1 MQYLLLDGTTFLPN
15 IACIDYL
22 VTCHVSAVG
31 RMIHERS
38 RRSKRTIKEEKR
50 VEKGS
55 YFPADDNMHYHMY
68 LYGLFPTLIMNI
80 YCSYL
85 PFFIIS
91 FFFKVKLW
99 KTGIQSVPYKQYKHR
114 LCGKYAYPFLYL
126 YALQPAEINHLLP
139 FLGHIVRFGKIMI
152 TFLAPSLGCYFSSPN
167 NFIH

>member
-1 MQYLLLDGTTFLPN
+1 MEVDYVIWDEYSPQQKLVGLDHKITKSNATLMQYLLLDGTTFLPN

-91 FFFKVKLW
+91 FFFKVKL
-99 KTGIQSVPYKQYKHR
+99 
-114 LCGKYAYPFLYL
+114 
-126 YALQPAEINHLLP
+126 
-139 FLGHIVRFGKIMI
+139 
-152 TFLAPSLGCYFSSPN
+152 
-167 NFIH
+167 

>member
-68 LYGLFPTLIMNI
+68 LYGLFPSLIMNI

-114 LCGKYAYPFLYL
+114 LCGKYAYLFYIFMHYNQQKLITCCLSWPYCQIWQNNDNFPCS
-126 YALQPAEINHLLP
+126 QFRLLLFKP
-139 FLGHIVRFGKIMI
+139 Q
-152 TFLAPSLGCYFSSPN
+152 
-167 NFIH
+167 